1 MEELENPQSAGEF
14 GYRSA
19 DQSLASRT
27 DVDSCVSLAEKIAG
41 RLNETLNYVRREVV
55 KAGVQVACKAGCNFC
70 CYLRVVVTPYEAIA
84 LFRSLSQM
92 APEQAEAIRQRVLSN
107 AERIAAMTEPEHF
120 TANLQCAFLVRGQC
134 SVYSVRPSAC
144 AAHHSLRVE
153 ECEYMHNHAEEFG
166 SGDAR
171 IPASALLL
179 EMREAIRAG
188 ITCAMKERRLNN
200 DHTELHTAVAAI
212 LRKPSVIAR
221 WRSGRTLVKE

>member
-107 AERIAAMTEPEHF
+107 AERIAAMTEAEHF
-120 TANLQCAFLVRGQC
+120 AANLQCAFLVRGQC

-153 ECEYMHNHAEEFG
+153 ECEYIHNHAADFV
-166 SGDAR
+166 SGGAR

-188 ITCAMKERRLNN
+188 ITRAMKERRLNN

>member
-1 MEELENPQSAGEF
+1 MEDLANPQSAGEF

-27 DVDSCVSLAEKIAG
+27 DVDSCVSLAQKVAG

-55 KAGVQVACKAGCNFC
+55 KEGLQVACKAGCNFC

-92 APEQAEAIRQRVLSN
+92 APEQAQAIRQRVLSN

-120 TANLQCAFLVRGQC
+120 AANLQCAFLVRGQC

-153 ECEYMHNHAEEFG
+153 ECEYIHGHPEDFG

-179 EMREAIRAG
+179 ETREAVRAG
-188 ITCAMKERRLNN
+188 ITRAMKERRLNN
-200 DHTELHTAVAAI
+200 DHRELHTAVAAV